1 MKLTEFFP
9 IEFQSTLPLP
19 LYLSQVSAGFPSPA
33 DDYVER
39 TLDLNQHLIEHPAAT
54 YFVKASGNSMI
65 NAGIHS
71 GDILI
76 VDRSLTPKD
85 KSIVIAALNG
95 ELTVKRL
102 RKIKGKIQ
110 LLAEN
115 DQYQPI
121 EIEEESHLE
130 IWGVVIYVIHSL
142 R

>member
-1 MKLTEFFP
+1 MKLTEFFQ
-9 IEFQSTLPLP
+9 IKSQLTLPLP
-19 LYLSQVSAGFPSPA
+19 LYLSHVSAGFPSPA

-121 EIEEESHLE
+121 EIEEESSLE

>member
-1 MKLTEFFP
+1 MKLTEFFQ
-9 IEFQSTLPLP
+9 IKSQLTLPLP

>member
-1 MKLTEFFP
+1 
-9 IEFQSTLPLP
+9 
-19 LYLSQVSAGFPSPA
+19 
-33 DDYVER
+33 
-39 TLDLNQHLIEHPAAT
+39 
-54 YFVKASGNSMI
+54 MI

-102 RKIKGKIQ
+102 RKIKEKIQ